1 MSTCNL
7 ACPPP
12 RRADVT
18 MRLRS
23 ARLIALA
30 LCAALAAA
38 APKEEEHVVVLSD
51 ATFDDF
57 ISSHPL
63 VLVEFYAPWC
73 GHCKELAPT
82 WSEAAQRLKTLDP
95 YVPLAK
101 VDATENDA
109 LATRFSVTGYPTI
122 KVFRDGVAEEYK
134 GPRDADGIF
143 EHAKKISSFYL
154 PRVRTDAE
162 LATIQ
167 KSKYPVV
174 LGLFREPVKASKAFQ
189 AFKEV
194 AFEMTGQPVVLAY
207 AASYST
213 PPVMPPLDAK
223 GKKPNVP
230 GLVLLDKKGA
240 KSSLPVP
247 RRKEDF
253 TPQYIVDWLNKN
265 GVAVNLPEAADEGEM
280 DYDPHDDEDD
290 DEHIPSAYDATGEIS
305 QARDAFD

>member
-1 MSTCNL
+1 MRPLQRVGT
-7 ACPPP
+7 
-12 RRADVT
+12 DV
-18 MRLRS
+18 
-23 ARLIALA
+23 
-30 LCAALAAA
+30 
-38 APKEEEHVVVLSD
+38 V
-51 ATFDDF
+51 
-57 ISSHPL
+57 
-63 VLVEFYAPWC
+63 
-73 GHCKELAPT
+73 G
-82 WSEAAQRLKTLDP
+82 AAQRLKTLDP

-223 GKKPNVP
+223 ARSRMCRASCCSTRRAQSRACPCRAERRTLRRSTLSTGSTRT
-230 GLVLLDKKGA
+230 A
-240 KSSLPVP
+240 SRSICP
-247 RRKEDF
+247 RRRTRERWITIRTTMRTTTSTSRARTMQQERSPKRAMHSIDRLSV
-253 TPQYIVDWLNKN
+253 PCA
-265 GVAVNLPEAADEGEM
+265 VAVTEGRICSRRDRRRGKRRSSRIRLE
-280 DYDPHDDEDD
+280 
-290 DEHIPSAYDATGEIS
+290 PS
-305 QARDAFD
+305 R